1 MSFMVTFTVDATPVP
16 KGRARYVRRGN
27 HISTY
32 TPEKTRTYEALIKDA
47 ATQAMGVSEPLNTP
61 VSLYLYIRVPIPAS
75 TTKKRLEAIASG
87 DEKPIK
93 KPDASNI
100 LKSVED
106 GMNGIVYKDDS
117 QIINIHVTKVYSTE
131 PGVDICVKEC
141 FDQGKS
147 QYKKSKKKIN
157 LSFSTGVNDE
167 YMGI

>member
-1 MSFMVTFTVDATPVP
+1 MTFMVTFKVDATPVP

-32 TPEKTRTYEALIKDA
+32 TPEKTRTYETLIKDA
-47 ATQAMGVSEPLNTP
+47 ARQAMGASEPLETP

-75 TTKKRLEAIASG
+75 ATKKRLQAIADGS
-87 DEKPIK
+87 EKPTK

-106 GMNGIVYKDDS
+106 GMNGVVYHDDS
-117 QIINIHVTKVYSTE
+117 QIINIHVSKVYSSL

-141 FDQGKS
+141 ID
-147 QYKKSKKKIN
+147 
-157 LSFSTGVNDE
+157 
-167 YMGI
+167 